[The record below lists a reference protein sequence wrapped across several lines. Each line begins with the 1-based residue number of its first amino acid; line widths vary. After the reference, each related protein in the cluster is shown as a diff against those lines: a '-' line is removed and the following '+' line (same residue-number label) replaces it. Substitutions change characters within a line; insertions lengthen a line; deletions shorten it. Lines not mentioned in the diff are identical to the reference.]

1 MIKRFII
8 RGVSKKFKGVQK
20 LPAQKT
26 PKFRPDPGEAAI
38 KQFTKKFG
46 DKPQFMGFSERAGV
60 SMAAESLASKTAER
74 SFIKTLM
81 GSRKRVG
88 STASALGRSRTKT
101 VVGVKSTL
109 KPAKIKIFRAKQKGA
124 MKAYGIASKKSD
136 AVFTKTL
143 EKFSGTTKRSPF
155 KTVTKRVDKL
165 SKAGHDSREF
175 QYIKKVKDEWGF

>member
-124 MKAYGIASKKSD
+124 MKAYGIATKKSD
-136 AVFTKTL
+136 TVFERTHTKFTGQS
-143 EKFSGTTKRSPF
+143 KASPF
-155 KTVTKRVDKL
+155 KTFSKKTPKRFV
-165 SKAGHDSREF
+165 SKE
-175 QYIKKVKDEWGF
+175 QKKHWGY

>member
-26 PKFRPDPGEAAI
+26 PKFKPDAGEAAI

-74 SFIKTLM
+74 SFIKTLTKNL
-81 GSRKRVG
+81 S
-88 STASALGRSRTKT
+88 RSRTITARGIK
-101 VVGVKSTL
+101 GMSMYDGL
-109 KPAKIKIFRAKQKGA
+109 KPFLRFKGDTISKFVPTLGEEAYFSCKKII
-124 MKAYGIASKKSD
+124 
-136 AVFTKTL
+136 
-143 EKFSGTTKRSPF
+143 
-155 KTVTKRVDKL
+155 
-165 SKAGHDSREF
+165 
-175 QYIKKVKDEWGF
+175 

>member
-1 MIKRFII
+1 MKRIPIVGF
-8 RGVSKKFKGVQK
+8 SKKFKRIK
-20 LPAQKT
+20 LPAQKV
-26 PKFRPDPGEAAI
+26 PKFKRDPGDEAI

-81 GSRKRVG
+81 GGRKRVG

-101 VVGVKSTL
+101 AVGVKSI
-109 KPAKIKIFRAKQKGA
+109 KPVKLKIFKAKQKGA
-124 MKAYGIASKKSD
+124 MKAYGVASKKSD
-136 AVFTKTL
+136 VVFTRTL
-143 EKFSGTTKRSPF
+143 EKFSGKTKRSPF
-155 KTVTKRVDKL
+155 KTVSRPVNKL